1 MPAPR
6 PTDTTVTP
14 DAQTP
19 EATLTTPATASPG
32 TADTTLPA
40 RGIVIDEAVPQ
51 RLTRQQFTVIAL
63 LLGSAFVVILNETTM
78 SVALAPLMT
87 DLGITASTGQW
98 LTTAFMLTM
107 SVIIPATG
115 FLLQRLGTRGAYLLA
130 MSLFSAG
137 TLLAALSP
145 GFGWLLGG
153 RIVQASGTAIMMPLL
168 MTTIMTVVPPAI
180 RGKVMGNISIVMAAA
195 PALGPAISGI
205 ILDALSWRWVFGIV
219 LPIALL
225 ALVMGFLYVR
235 DVADRTHSRLDPLSL
250 FLAAVAFGGLVYG
263 LSSIGEAAR
272 HAPPVAPWI
281 PIVVGVAVLG
291 LFAWRQLL
299 LARDDRAL
307 LDLSVFRF
315 RGFSVGLAIMA
326 VGMLAMFGSLILLPL
341 FLQDA
346 MGLEPLATGLIVLP
360 GGLLMGLLGPTVGRL
375 YDRVGPRPLVTPGL
389 VVVTIALALFTQ
401 VHADSSPWYILA
413 LHVTLSLGL
422 AFMFTPLFTSA
433 LSSLTPP
440 LYSHGS
446 AAIGTVQQ
454 LAGAAGTAMFV
465 AVMTTRSVALLED
478 GATAQVALAEG
489 VGDAFVWGAAIM
501 LVAVGLSLLLRR
513 VPASPEGEGMP
524 AAH

>member
-1 MPAPR
+1 MPPTR
-6 PTDTTVTP
+6 PTTTRP
-14 DAQTP
+14 QAP
-19 EATLTTPATASPG
+19 TTTAAGSAPA
-32 TADTTLPA
+32 ADKLS
-40 RGIVIDEAVPQ
+40 RENFII
-51 RLTRQQFTVIAL
+51 IAL

-145 GFGWLLGG
+145 GFGWLLVG

-168 MTTIMTVVPPAI
+168 MTTIMTIVPPAI

-195 PALGPAISGI
+195 PALGPTVSGV
-205 ILDALSWRWVFGIV
+205 ILSSLSWRWVFGIV
-219 LPIALL
+219 LPIALAAL
-225 ALVMGFLYVR
+225 ALGFLYIK
-235 DVADRTHSRLDPLSL
+235 DVADRTHTRLDPLSL
-250 FLAAVAFGGLVYG
+250 FLAAIAFGGLVYG
-263 LSSIGEAAR
+263 LSSLGEAAR
-272 HAPPVAPWI
+272 HAPPVSPWV
-281 PIVVGVAVLG
+281 PIGVGVGVLG
-291 LFAWRQLL
+291 LFVWRQLL
-299 LARDDRAL
+299 LARSDRAL
-307 LDLSVFRF
+307 LDLRVFSS
-315 RGFSVGLAIMA
+315 RGFTVSLSIMG

-341 FLQDA
+341 FLQQA

-375 YDRVGPRPLVTPGL
+375 YDRVGPRPLVTPG
-389 VVVTIALALFTQ
+389 VSAVAIALAMFTQ
-401 VHADSSPWYILA
+401 VHADTSPWMILG
-413 LHVTLSLGL
+413 LHMVLSLGL

-433 LSSLTPP
+433 LSSLTPR

-446 AAIGTVQQ
+446 AAIGTAQQ

-465 AVMTTRSVALLED
+465 AVMTSRSVALAAD
-478 GATAQVALAEG
+478 GATPQVALAEG
-489 VGDAFVWGAAIM
+489 VGDAFVWGTAIM
-501 LVAVGLSLLLRR
+501 LVAVGLSFLVRR
-513 VPASPEGEGMP
+513 VPALDGEQAP
-524 AAH
+524 VAH